1 MQDRRIEDENVKK
14 NRDDIDVE
22 GHSIKVA
29 ENESKVMEERLDT
42 NKNSEEETVD
52 LNGRDYSKKDE
63 RLYSGIYSNPE
74 KFFILPLLQANLAA
88 MLLCVKTI
96 QEHSVQLAR
105 LSDLSRRSSSMST
118 PYQPTASS
126 TRACSSCLTQSRMC
140 SKETKAITGIR
151 KVSMASTDTGNVKRL
166 VAKFDTGGTCMKK

>member
-1 MQDRRIEDENVKK
+1 MRIQRKK
-14 NRDDIDVE
+14 LWTLMAGITARKMRDCIPGFMV
-22 GHSIKVA
+22 I
-29 ENESKVMEERLDT
+29 LT
-42 NKNSEEETVD
+42 
-52 LNGRDYSKKDE
+52 
-63 RLYSGIYSNPE
+63 

-96 QEHSVQLAR
+96 QEQSVQLAR

-126 TRACSSCLTQSRMC
+126 TRAHSSCLTQSRMC
-140 SKETKAITGIR
+140 SKETKVITGSR
-151 KVSMASTDTGNVKRL
+151 MVSMASTDTGNVKRL